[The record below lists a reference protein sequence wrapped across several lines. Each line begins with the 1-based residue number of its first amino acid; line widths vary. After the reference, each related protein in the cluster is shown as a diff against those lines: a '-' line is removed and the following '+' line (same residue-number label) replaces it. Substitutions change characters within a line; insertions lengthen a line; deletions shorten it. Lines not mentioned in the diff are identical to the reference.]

1 MEIKL
6 RSKGVRGISKVE
18 DSCIFDGFIIFYN
31 DGNYSTT
38 LNVNTLEFFE
48 HIKRVR

>member
-6 RSKGVRGISKVE
+6 RSKGVRGVYKVE
-18 DSCIFDGFIIFYN
+18 DSCIFDGFNIYYN

-38 LNVNTLEFFE
+38 MNVNTLEFFE
-48 HIKRVR
+48 HIKRK